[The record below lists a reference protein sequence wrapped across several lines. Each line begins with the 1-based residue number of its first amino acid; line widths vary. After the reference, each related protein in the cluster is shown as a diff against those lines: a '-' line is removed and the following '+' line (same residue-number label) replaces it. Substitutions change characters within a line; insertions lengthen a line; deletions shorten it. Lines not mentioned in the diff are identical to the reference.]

1 MEQAEQGTMDY
12 EKKVGGRARLAPD
25 GVIACC
31 LQLI

>member
-1 MEQAEQGTMDY
+1 MDY